1 MENIKINDTLNSA
14 FGNFTLNVEQDLTDN
29 ADIIARINDIDNIE
43 ITSKPIRIRYI
54 KHTLK
59 CPKCGTDMKP
69 ENIVLTSSPPQYPHK
84 CPNCGFK
91 LRYGIKHQYPYF
103 EQIVEDEN

>member
-1 MENIKINDTLNSA
+1 MESINFDNTTGLTIGTIAINDKP
-14 FGNFTLNVEQDLTDN
+14 DLTDS
-29 ADIIARINDIDNIE
+29 AKQIAKINDIDNLE
-43 ITSKPIRIRYI
+43 ITSKPVKIRYI

-59 CPKCGTDMKP
+59 CPKCGADMEP

-91 LRYGIKHQYPYF
+91 LRYGIRHQYPYF
-103 EQIVEDEN
+103 EQIIEDED